1 MPDYL
6 FTYLL
11 NKTIKSRNLNAADD
25 YNNIRLL
32 RQNDKPRRPNTHE
45 E

>member
-25 YNNIRLL
+25 LL
-32 RQNDKPRRPNTHE
+32 SCFDFLNQGVLND
-45 E
+45 